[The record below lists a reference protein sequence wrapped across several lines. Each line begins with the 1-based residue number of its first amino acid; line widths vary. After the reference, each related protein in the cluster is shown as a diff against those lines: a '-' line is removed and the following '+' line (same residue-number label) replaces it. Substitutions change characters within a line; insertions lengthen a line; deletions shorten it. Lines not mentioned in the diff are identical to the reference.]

1 MKNSG
6 YYVYLGTLTTNIILL
21 QFTNKKVITMVIN
34 IIITAQLGHTGY
46 RAKYIK
52 G

>member
-6 YYVYLGTLTTNIILL
+6 YYVYLGTLTANIILL
-21 QFTNKKVITMVIN
+21 QFTNKKVITMVVV
-34 IIITAQLGHTGY
+34 ITAQLGHTGY